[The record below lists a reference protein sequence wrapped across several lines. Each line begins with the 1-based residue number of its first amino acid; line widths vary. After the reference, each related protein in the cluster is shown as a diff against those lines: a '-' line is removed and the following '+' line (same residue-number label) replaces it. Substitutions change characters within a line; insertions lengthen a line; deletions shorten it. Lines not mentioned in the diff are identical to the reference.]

1 MSDGDENR
9 GEEQDGSSP
18 PDIRGRDGHDGPGQ
32 EGTDG
37 EGQGL
42 EPGRQE
48 VPCGKSRRQDDAG
61 GPLAG
66 DPGDRRE
73 VAHECDQRDRPEEGT
88 DVERGGHARMAE
100 AEAGSDD
107 DAEDRAREGA
117 VGDGFGEED
126 APVKVCER
134 PDEAAERSDER
145 DVQGGDN
152 EEAQDHD
159 TSPSAGRSEDRVSRA
174 VSRTLAALSPTRS
187 PVSRTVSRAVRVP

>member
-18 PDIRGRDGHDGPGQ
+18 PDIRGRDGHDGSGQ

-48 VPCGKSRRQDDAG
+48 VPGGESRRQDDAG

-73 VAHECDQRDRPEEGT
+73 VTHECNQRDRPEEGT

-100 AEAGSDD
+100 AEAGGDD
-107 DAEDRAREGA
+107 DAEDRAGEGA

-134 PDEAAERSDER
+134 ADEAAESPDER
-145 DVQGGDN
+145 DVQGGDD
-152 EEAQDHD
+152 EETQDHD
-159 TSPSAGRSEDRVSRA
+159 ASPSASRSEARVSRA
-174 VSRTLAALSPTRS
+174 VSRAFTGPF
-187 PVSRTVSRAVRVP
+187 PVSRTVSRTVRVP